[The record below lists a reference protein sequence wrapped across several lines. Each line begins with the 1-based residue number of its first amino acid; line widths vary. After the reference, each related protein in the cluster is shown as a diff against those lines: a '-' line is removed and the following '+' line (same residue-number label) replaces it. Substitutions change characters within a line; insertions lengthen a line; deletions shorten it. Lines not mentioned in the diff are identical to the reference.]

1 MNEIKND
8 NKIAEKIENN
18 NNQNYNHIEYSN
30 NLNSKE
36 KAESTLSNT
45 VASSVYNQDNDI
57 IKDTEIKTH
66 FSSSNDFKKFKES
79 LEETKNCLKA
89 NEFTINNSN
98 NSNNKHY
105 DVNDIK
111 ISKFNSQT
119 SKNSNYLQQEKILC
133 KLDDIQDQNWNQ
145 FEDNQKLYKVKSSYN
160 ENKYNS
166 EIKLEKV
173 PEQVKNAAE
182 QIERELKMTN
192 SKNTHL
198 NEERGKILNN
208 ESESEEAKYSSV
220 IRNGNKTSNKTKNNN
235 KKNSNENKRSKLKLV
250 CYLLFAFVL
259 GLSIFVGYR
268 LHKISS
274 QRNFE
279 EQEDE
284 DDGFIFESSSLEIPI
299 ENEYDE

>member
-18 NNQNYNHIEYSN
+18 TKNCNHNEFSN

-36 KAESTLSNT
+36 KENSTLSNT

-66 FSSSNDFKKFKES
+66 FTGSNDFKKFKES
-79 LEETKNCLKA
+79 LEETKNCLKS
-89 NEFTINNSN
+89 NEFTINTSN
-98 NSNNKHY
+98 N
-105 DVNDIK
+105 
-111 ISKFNSQT
+111 ISKFNSNT
-119 SKNSNYLQQEKILC
+119 SKNILNQEKILC
-133 KLDDIQDQNWNQ
+133 KLDDIQEQNWNQ

-220 IRNGNKTSNKTKNNN
+220 IRNNKTKTKNNN
-235 KKNSNENKRSKLKLV
+235 KKNENKRSKLKLV

-259 GLSIFVGYR
+259 CLSIFVGYR

-274 QRNFE
+274 QNNLE
-279 EQEDE
+279 DDDE

-299 ENEYDE
+299 DNEYDD